1 MPADEQ
7 EALAG
12 AEPVEVCA
20 GRERREVAIRWRDG
34 HESVYSFDLLRRE
47 CPCALCV
54 DQRAQRQ
61 APGALTLMSGPVL
74 RPGDVRLVNVS
85 AVGRYAINFVWSD
98 GHDAGI
104 YTYAYLRGLCP
115 CPGCKGAGSI

>member
-1 MPADEQ
+1 MPRDEP
-7 EALAG
+7 EALTG
-12 AEPVEVCA
+12 AEPADIHV
-20 GRERREVAIRWRDG
+20 GRERRQVTIRWRDG
-34 HESVYSFDLLRRE
+34 HVSVYSFDLLRRE

-74 RPGDVRLVNVS
+74 RVGDVGLANVT

-104 YTYAYLRGLCP
+104 YTLEHLRELCQ
-115 CPGCKGAGSI
+115 CPPGTK